1 MFRKNVFYENVTS
14 DDNMLLRDIRVFKKE
29 VSSLFKKF
37 KKDSKSIYGCGES
50 DLCFIFVTY
59 SKISN
64 VLTLSISD
72 GKDYID
78 GRSIGS
84 PFGLNIVLRRRSTF
98 IPRHLTLMVL
108 LMRGVPSILM
118 IFRMEYFR
126 LVELWNR
133 NKLY

>member
-64 VLTLSISD
+64 VLTLSMSD

-84 PFGLNIVLRRRSTF
+84 PFGFEYCAETKEYVHSTPF
-98 IPRHLTLMVL
+98 DINDATDAWCNTYFDDISY
-108 LMRGVPSILM
+108 GVFQISGV
-118 IFRMEYFR
+118 
-126 LVELWNR
+126 VE
-133 NKLY
+133 